1 MLHVLLLIL
10 KITGI
15 VIACILGLVILA
27 VAAVLFVPVRYKV
40 DADYHGKLK
49 AHAKLSWLGIIR
61 GQASYDN
68 GAVLRLKALFIT
80 IYSNDKNK
88 KASGYKNA
96 RKKKRKRTEENVF
109 STGNEKAVKP
119 EYEEKPQIK
128 MAEAVG
134 DKKSGAKSSTKS
146 STEPDNKKDR
156 SGKADDVSKTK
167 ENENIRKPA
176 KPSGRR
182 ISGKKSIVSGIKRFF
197 TKVKDKCIV
206 VYTKL
211 KELIKLLIDTLK
223 KLPGAADKLKDKV
236 DSAKEFVT
244 DEDNKALFHFLM
256 EQLKALIK
264 LVRPKKYRINVRA
277 GLEEPADMG
286 AVLAFV
292 SVLYGIIGVEL
303 SLEPVFDEDVF
314 EGSMLLKGRVRMFPV
329 LLIAL
334 KVYRNEQFK
343 KFISR

>member
-68 GAVLRLKALFIT
+68 GAVLRLKAFFIT

-88 KASGYKNA
+88 KASGHKNA
-96 RKKKRKRTEENVF
+96 RKKKKGTEENVF
-109 STGNEKAVKP
+109 STGNEKAAKP

-134 DKKSGAKSSTKS
+134 DKKSGTKIS
-146 STEPDNKKDR
+146 IEPDNKNNR
-156 SGKADDVSKTK
+156 SNKAEDASKTK
-167 ENENIRKPA
+167 EDENIRKPA
-176 KPSGRR
+176 KPSGRK
-182 ISGKKSIVSGIKRFF
+182 ISEKKSFVSGIKRFF
-197 TKVKDKCIV
+197 IMVKDKCIV
-206 VYTKL
+206 VYTKI

-223 KLPGAADKLKDKV
+223 KLPGAAQKLKDKV
-236 DSAKEFVT
+236 DCAKEFVT

-303 SLEPVFDEDVF
+303 ALEPVFDKDVF
-314 EGSMLLKGRVRMFPV
+314 EGSMFLKGRVRMFPV